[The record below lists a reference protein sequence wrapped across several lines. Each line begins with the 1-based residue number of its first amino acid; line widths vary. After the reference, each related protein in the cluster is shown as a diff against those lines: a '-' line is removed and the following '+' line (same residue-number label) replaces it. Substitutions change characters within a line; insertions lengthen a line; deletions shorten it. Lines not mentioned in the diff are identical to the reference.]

1 MIKNGKLLLKENTQE
16 LLETCVHISGK
27 AEEVDRAAEG
37 LEKHQEER
45 LGRSKSLMVR
55 LKKGQKIGKAD
66 VTVQPMSLEKV
77 FVALCGEEE

>member
-1 MIKNGKLLLKENTQE
+1 M
-16 LLETCVHISGK
+16 
-27 AEEVDRAAEG
+27 DRAAEG